1 MISNQ
6 SNELCFT
13 QSARGREDFANFC
26 DPFRKLCLHPAFRR
40 KPRTSQMCPV
50 CFSMAACLVAVL
62 GENVAQVH
70 SPTDLPKVPLQGARS
85 LAGYYDT

>member
-1 MISNQ
+1 
-6 SNELCFT
+6 
-13 QSARGREDFANFC
+13 
-26 DPFRKLCLHPAFRR
+26 
-40 KPRTSQMCPV
+40 MCPV
-50 CFSMAACLVAVL
+50 AFSMAACLVAVL